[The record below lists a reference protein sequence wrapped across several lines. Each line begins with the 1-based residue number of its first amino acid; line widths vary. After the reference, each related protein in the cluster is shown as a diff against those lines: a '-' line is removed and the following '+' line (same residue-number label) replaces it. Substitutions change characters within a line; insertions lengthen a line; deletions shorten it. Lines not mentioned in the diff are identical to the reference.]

1 MAPVSVKVPFPLLVI
16 PLAPD
21 IFPLSRRL
29 VVPTVPPL
37 ATERV
42 NVPPRIMLLPMV
54 YASAVVFAVLLA
66 LMVEVTVKFPAPA
79 SMLIFAVE
87 LVKVRLPAV
96 TSLFTVVFPA
106 AVKLPL
112 SPFVQVTPVVPLYQ
126 GVPPVQLPSPPGVEV
141 PAELHVRFAAEARE
155 EAAKTASKMSVKKMA
170 TRLQG
175 EDS

>member
-1 MAPVSVKVPFPLLVI
+1 MVPLSVKVPFPLLVI
-16 PLAPD
+16 PWAPD

-54 YASAVVFAVLLA
+54 YASAVVFAVLVA
-66 LMVEVTVKFPAPA
+66 VMVVFTVKFPAPA

-96 TSLFTVVFPA
+96 TLLFTVVFPA

-112 SPFVQVTPVVPLYQ
+112 SPLTQFTPVVPLYQ
-126 GVPPVQLPSPPGVEV
+126 VVPPIQLPSPPGVEL
-141 PAELHVRFAAEARE
+141 PAEVHVRFAAEANG
-155 EAAKTASKMSVKKMA
+155 EAAKTASKIRAKKMA